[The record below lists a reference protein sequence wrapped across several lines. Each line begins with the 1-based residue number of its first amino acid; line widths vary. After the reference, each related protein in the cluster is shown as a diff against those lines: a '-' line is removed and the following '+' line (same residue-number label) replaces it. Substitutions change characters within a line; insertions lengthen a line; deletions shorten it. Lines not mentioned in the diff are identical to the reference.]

1 VKVVYEPAARRQL
14 EALDPPVRARVEAD
28 IAQLS
33 VSGGFPLGAR
43 RLVGGDGWR
52 IRVGDWRVIYSVEG
66 DDVRVKRVGHRR
78 EVYRR
83 R

>member
-28 IAQLS
+28 VEDLS
-33 VSGGFPLGAR
+33 FGHPPGAR
-43 RLVGGDGWR
+43 RLVGEDGWR
-52 IRVGDWRVIYSVEG
+52 IRVGDWRVIYTVEG
-66 DDVRVKRVGHRR
+66 DEVRVQRVGHRR